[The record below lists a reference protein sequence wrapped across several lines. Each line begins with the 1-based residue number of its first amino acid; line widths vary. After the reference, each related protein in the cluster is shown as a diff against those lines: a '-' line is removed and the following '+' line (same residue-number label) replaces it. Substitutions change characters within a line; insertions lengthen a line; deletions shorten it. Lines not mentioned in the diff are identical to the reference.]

1 MKIKELYKLYGGTR
15 TTCAAQTGLCYTTLA
30 SWDTKGHIPLKAQ
43 LAIEK
48 GLGNGLVA
56 KLEDAEPYYKKWIRA
71 KKRRGE
77 EIE

>member
-1 MKIKELYKLYGGTR
+1 
-15 TTCAAQTGLCYTTLA
+15 LA

-43 LAIEK
+43 LVIEK
-48 GLGNGLVA
+48 DLGNGLQA
-56 KLEDAEPYYKKWIRA
+56 KLKDAEPYYQKWIRA